1 MAVNEQEVRNLLDK
15 PAAGSVAQGTIN
27 ENINRAVLLVNNV
40 KNATSSTNMVDE
52 AVKALAVWTSYGSY
66 MEGISRD
73 LGSTSLA
80 DDVKLDHYRKIA
92 ELFLAQISSQPVDLE
107 DPVES
112 AKGAEIPV
120 DPSVA
125 TLSTSEA
132 YPNG

>member
-120 DPSVA
+120 DPSVT